1 MAVLVLGTALV
12 ALVRMLSL
20 GRLSA
25 DVDAKRVVA
34 LSLLR
39 REAELVR
46 VRDYD
51 RLADEPAA
59 PVEDTPGYSR
69 SVTVAG
75 AGTGLKRVT
84 VTVHWDSPT
93 GKAVSESVEFIM
105 AETVLPFSTSEMP

>member
-1 MAVLVLGTALV
+1 
-12 ALVRMLSL
+12 MLSL

-39 REAELVR
+39 QEAELVR
-46 VRDYD
+46 VRNYQ
-51 RLADEPAA
+51 RIASEAAA
-59 PVEDTPGYSR
+59 PVEGKPGYSR

-75 AGTGLKRVT
+75 AGDGLKRVT

-93 GKAVSESVEFIM
+93 GNAVSESVEFIM
-105 AETVLPFSTSEMP
+105 AETVLPVSTSEMP